1 MCLHVVD
8 QHPAR
13 LQVRIMGPNYVPG
26 SKKDLYVK
34 VCSHLVIGLMCAV
47 AASISVVP

>member
-1 MCLHVVD
+1 MTVT
-8 QHPAR
+8 QRSAT

-34 VCSHLVIGLMCAV
+34 VRLQWQCDRRARSITMCS
-47 AASISVVP
+47 